1 MYKFPIKK
9 VFQGLTTAESRND
22 SFCCWDYSLSSSTLE
37 TAGLKFTNQHL
48 LNKTNKK
55 YISSE
60 IFSLYE
66 GSCFWLFLWRG
77 SKRRRNNL
85 ATWRVVSSPSSKMK
99 VILVICSVTGSFWK
113 FDERAHLWSRC
124 RSCGI
129 IPIVSASFC
138 PLLRPPTVPHRK
150 VKPGNYSMHL
160 SKLLNKHKTI
170 ETRALDVNSSLLEMD
185 ANKPNDD
192 YKNGYKT
199 QISTQVG
206 NMDVVKKVKQQ
217 LLGDWSSRRRDGNV
231 GQSETF
237 GPNWNV

>member
-1 MYKFPIKK
+1 M
-9 VFQGLTTAESRND
+9 
-22 SFCCWDYSLSSSTLE
+22 
-37 TAGLKFTNQHL
+37 
-48 LNKTNKK
+48 
-55 YISSE
+55 
-60 IFSLYE
+60 FSLYE

-85 ATWRVVSSPSSKMK
+85 ATWWVVSSPSSKMK

-129 IPIVSASFC
+129 IPIVSAS
-138 PLLRPPTVPHRK
+138 RPPVASSHCTSPK
-150 VKPGNYSMHL
+150 VKPGHFS
-160 SKLLNKHKTI
+160 TI

-199 QISTQVG
+199 QISCIHYKYTG
-206 NMDVVKKVKQQ
+206 RKH
-217 LLGDWSSRRRDGNV
+217 GYH
-231 GQSETF
+231 
-237 GPNWNV
+237 

>member
-37 TAGLKFTNQHL
+37 TAGLRFTNQHL

-55 YISSE
+55 YISSDM
-60 IFSLYE
+60 FSLYE

-85 ATWRVVSSPSSKMK
+85 ATWWVVSSPSSKMK

-129 IPIVSASFC
+129 IPIVSAS
-138 PLLRPPTVPHRK
+138 RPPVASSHCTSPK
-150 VKPGNYSMHL
+150 VKPGHFS
-160 SKLLNKHKTI
+160 TI

-199 QISTQVG
+199 QISCIHYKYTG
-206 NMDVVKKVKQQ
+206 RKH
-217 LLGDWSSRRRDGNV
+217 GYH
-231 GQSETF
+231 
-237 GPNWNV
+237 

>member
-1 MYKFPIKK
+1 MTS
-9 VFQGLTTAESRND
+9 G
-22 SFCCWDYSLSSSTLE
+22 
-37 TAGLKFTNQHL
+37 
-48 LNKTNKK
+48 
-55 YISSE
+55 
-60 IFSLYE
+60 
-66 GSCFWLFLWRG
+66 
-77 SKRRRNNL
+77 
-85 ATWRVVSSPSSKMK
+85 VVSILQDKGYFGDLFRNRFVLKIWWKGASVKPLSFMWNHSYRFCQLLSPVASSH
-99 VILVICSVTGSFWK
+99 CTS
-113 FDERAHLWSRC
+113 
-124 RSCGI
+124 
-129 IPIVSASFC
+129 P
-138 PLLRPPTVPHRK
+138 K

-206 NMDVVKKVKQQ
+206 NMDIIKKVKQQ